1 MTLWSFALPTYSN
14 TSSISSLI
22 IPESLSFE
30 MVDGLMVLKVPN
42 GSASQQ
48 FLFDTGA
55 EEIIINQK
63 VDQGS
68 FEILSVNRSLK
79 ADQISINHLEL
90 GSTVLN
96 SLDAWAVDL
105 GFLETQIGQQLDG
118 IIGAQ
123 LLVDNSVMIDYE
135 TSTITF
141 VPHGA
146 NFSTIGKNFNV
157 VALDY
162 KQDQY
167 DLPVIDITLEGKPLK
182 LGFDTGANI
191 CVFDQK
197 HRTLLSSNTTAKPDY
212 FSLSKLHIQQC
223 KLNNV
228 PYLLEDFG
236 ELNKNRTQKIDGLI
250 SADALSTEKIFIDS
264 ERRKIFLLWDKSV

>member
-1 MTLWSFALPTYSN
+1 MTLWSVALPTYSN
-14 TSSISSLI
+14 TSSINSLV
-22 IPESLSFE
+22 IPETLSFE
-30 MVDGLMVLKVPN
+30 IVDGLMVLQVPN
-42 GSASQQ
+42 GYETQQ
-48 FLFDTGA
+48 FVFDTGA

-68 FEILSVNRSLK
+68 LEIISVDKSLI
-79 ADQISINHLEL
+79 ANEISINHLEL

-118 IIGAQ
+118 IVGAQ
-123 LLVDNSVMIDYE
+123 LLVDNSVMIDYQ

-141 VPHGA
+141 VPHGT
-146 NFSTIGKNFNV
+146 NFSTIGNNFNV

-167 DLPVIDITLEGKPLK
+167 DLPVIDITFEGKPLK
-182 LGFDTGANI
+182 MGFDTGANI
-191 CVFDQK
+191 SVFDQK
-197 HRTLLSSNTTAKPDY
+197 HRTHLFSNTTSKPHY
-212 FSLSKLHIQQC
+212 FSLSKLYIQQC
-223 KLNNV
+223 ELSNV
-228 PYLLEDFG
+228 PYLLENFG

-250 SADALSTEKIFIDS
+250 SAYALATQKIFIDS
-264 ERRKIFLLWDKSV
+264 ERRKIFLLWEKGV